1 VSGPRP
7 GLPRWAAIAA
17 IAGAGVFAAVD
28 AVLVHRA
35 GVPWYQSIPDALVGW
50 AYITGGMIAFRAAY
64 ITGGV
69 VAFRARRLDRT
80 GTLMTAIGVILN
92 LDSIAFYVHALV
104 PYAGWLGNLVDP
116 LLAQLLLSYPSRA
129 LRSRLERAVLAA
141 AYAQVLVVNGV
152 REVFVNLH
160 DYYPCPCVHSF
171 PTVHNPAVFRAL
183 ETEVQIAYVIL
194 GAAVLAL
201 VFRRWRRSSGPAR
214 RALNPLWF
222 AGLATITALILED
235 VLGFAGLTPA
245 QLNVAYA
252 VVTVIGLSV
261 PVALLIGLVR
271 LRQSRS
277 AVADLVLAL
286 DRAPGPAGVRQALA
300 SALGDP
306 SLAVCYW
313 DPETQAYVGADG
325 RPADPGPPPG
335 RAATEVTADGAPLAV
350 LMHDSELLDQ
360 RPLLDAVAAA
370 ARLALEN
377 ARLQAALAAQLEEVR
392 ASRARIVQAGLEERR
407 RVERDLHDG
416 AQQRLLALS
425 LTIAMISDKLAAGPG
440 TDPDLTRL
448 AGTAC
453 GEISA
458 AIGELRELGRGL
470 HPAVLT
476 NEGLA
481 AAVETLA
488 ALAPLPVTTRIL
500 PARYPPAVE
509 ATAYFVISE
518 ALANVARH
526 AQASKAEITACGD
539 GGRLAVEIRDDGI
552 GGAPARGGS
561 GLTGLADRVAALG
574 GRLTITSPPGGGTT
588 IRADLPCI

>member
-1 VSGPRP
+1 MISVSPS
-7 GLPRWAAIAA
+7 LPRQAVIPVV
-17 IAGAGVFAAVD
+17 AGAGMFAVADV
-28 AVLVHRA
+28 VLEQGTGIA
-35 GVPWYQSIPDALVGW
+35 WYLAILDALVGW
-50 AYITGGMIAFRAAY
+50 AYVI
-64 ITGGV
+64 GGV
-69 VAFRARRLDRT
+69 IAYRARQLDRT
-80 GTLMTAIGVILN
+80 GTLMTMIGLIWNLN
-92 LDSIAFYVHALV
+92 SVGFYVHAIL
-104 PYAGWLGNLVDP
+104 PYTTWLGGVVDP
-116 LLAQLLLSYPSRA
+116 MLAQLMLQYPSRL
-129 LRSRLERAVLAA
+129 LRSRVEQSVLAA
-141 AYAQVLVVNGV
+141 AYVQVLAVNGV
-152 REVFVNLH
+152 RELFVNLR

-171 PTVHNPAVFRAL
+171 PSVNDPAAFHVLHA
-183 ETEVQIAYVIL
+183 ESKIAVVVI
-194 GAAVLAL
+194 GTAVLAL
-201 VFRRWRRSSGPAR
+201 VLRRWRQSSEPAR

-222 AGLATITALILED
+222 AGLATTVALILEAA
-235 VLGFAGLTPA
+235 LGFAPLTPA
-245 QLNVAYA
+245 QGRGELA
-252 VVTVIGLSV
+252 VVTFIRLTV
-261 PVALLIGLVR
+261 PVSLLIGL
-271 LRQSRS
+271 LRIRRSKS

-306 SLAVCYW
+306 SLTVCYW
-313 DPETQAYVGADG
+313 EPENQSFVGADG
-325 RPADPGPPPG
+325 RPADPRPPPG
-335 RAATEVTADGAPLAV
+335 GAATEVTADGAPLAV
-350 LMHDSELLDQ
+350 LVHDSELLDQ
-360 RPLLDAVAAA
+360 RPLLDAVVAA

-407 RVERDLHDG
+407 KVERDLHDG

-425 LTIAMISDKLAAGPG
+425 LTIAMISDKLAAAPG

-448 AGTAC
+448 ADTAC

-481 AAVETLA
+481 AAVETLT
-488 ALAPLPVTTRIL
+488 ALAPLPVTTRIS
-500 PARYPPAVE
+500 PARYPPTVE
-509 ATAYFVISE
+509 ATTYFVISE

-539 GGRLAVEIRDDGI
+539 GDRRVVEVRDDGI

-561 GLTGLADRVAALG
+561 GLTGVADRVAALG

-588 IRADLPCI
+588 IRADLPCA

>member
-1 VSGPRP
+1 MSRSRP
-7 GLPRWAAIAA
+7 GLPRWAVVAA
-17 IAGAGVFAAVD
+17 ISGAGVFAATD
-28 AVLVHRA
+28 AVLEHGA
-35 GVPWYQSIPDALVGW
+35 GVPWYLSIPDALVGW
-50 AYITGGMIAFRAAY
+50 AYITGGVIAFRA
-64 ITGGV
+64 
-69 VAFRARRLDRT
+69 RQLDRT
-80 GTLMTAIGVILN
+80 GTLMTAIGVIWN
-92 LDSIAFYVHALV
+92 LDNVAQYVHALL
-104 PYAGWLGNLVDP
+104 PYVVWLGGLVDP

-141 AYAQVLVVNGV
+141 AYLQVLVVNGV
-152 REVFVNLH
+152 RAVFVNLR

-183 ETEVQIAYVIL
+183 ETEVKIAYVII
-194 GAAVLAL
+194 GTAVLTL
-201 VFRRWRRSSGPAR
+201 VYRRWRRASGPAR

-222 AGLATITALILED
+222 AGLATMTALILD
-235 VLGFAGLTPA
+235 AALGFARLTPVQNNA
-245 QLNVAYA
+245 ESA
-252 VVTVIGLSV
+252 VVTVVRLSV
-261 PVALLIGLVR
+261 PVALLIGLMR
-271 LRQSRS
+271 IRQSRS

-286 DRAPGPAGVRQALA
+286 DRAPGPAGVGQALA

-306 SLAVCYW
+306 SLTVCYW
-313 DPETQAYVGADG
+313 EPETRSFVGADG
-325 RPADPGPPPG
+325 RPADPRPPPG

-350 LMHDSELLDQ
+350 LVHDSELLDQ

-425 LTIAMISDKLAAGPG
+425 LTIAMLSDQLAADPATG
-440 TDPDLTRL
+440 PDLARL
-448 AGTAC
+448 AGSARD
-453 GEISA
+453 EINA

-488 ALAPLPVTTRIL
+488 ALAPLPVAIQIA

-526 AQASKAEITACGD
+526 ARASKAEVTADSD
-539 GGRLAVEIRDDGI
+539 GTRLVIEVRDDGI
-552 GGAPARGGS
+552 GGAPTRGGS

-574 GRLTITSPPGGGTT
+574 GRLTITSPAGGGTT
-588 IRADLPCI
+588 IRAELPCS

>member
-1 VSGPRP
+1 
-7 GLPRWAAIAA
+7 
-17 IAGAGVFAAVD
+17 
-28 AVLVHRA
+28 
-35 GVPWYQSIPDALVGW
+35 ALV
-50 AYITGGMIAFRAAY
+50 
-64 ITGGV
+64 
-69 VAFRARRLDRT
+69 LD
-80 GTLMTAIGVILN
+80 
-92 LDSIAFYVHALV
+92 
-104 PYAGWLGNLVDP
+104 
-116 LLAQLLLSYPSRA
+116 
-129 LRSRLERAVLAA
+129 
-141 AYAQVLVVNGV
+141 
-152 REVFVNLH
+152 
-160 DYYPCPCVHSF
+160 
-171 PTVHNPAVFRAL
+171 
-183 ETEVQIAYVIL
+183 
-194 GAAVLAL
+194 
-201 VFRRWRRSSGPAR
+201 
-214 RALNPLWF
+214 
-222 AGLATITALILED
+222 D
-235 VLGFAGLTPA
+235 VLGFVRLTTV
-245 QLNVAYA
+245 QNNVESA
-252 VVTVIGLSV
+252 VVTVIQLSV

-271 LRQSRS
+271 IRQSRS

-286 DRAPGPAGVRQALA
+286 DRAPGPVGVRQALA

-306 SLAVCYW
+306 SLSICYW
-313 DPETQAYVGADG
+313 DPETQSFVGADG
-325 RPADPGPPPG
+325 RPADPEPPPQ

-350 LMHDSELLDQ
+350 LVHDSELLDQ
-360 RPLLDAVAAA
+360 RPLLDAVVAA

-377 ARLQAALAAQLEEVR
+377 ARLQAALAAQLEAVR
-392 ASRARIVQAGLEERR
+392 ASRARIVQTGLEERR

-470 HPAVLT
+470 PPAVLT

-488 ALAPLPVTTRIL
+488 ALAPLPVTTRIS
-500 PARYPPAVE
+500 PARYPPAVA
-509 ATAYFVISE
+509 ATAYLVISE

-526 AQASKAEITACGD
+526 AQASKAEVTACGD
-539 GGRLAVEIRDDGI
+539 ADRLVVEVRDDGI

-588 IRADLPCI
+588 IRADLPCA